1 LIESGETAK
10 YGVSPFICK
19 PYKTDNTMSFQAS
32 NFREL
37 CAGAPVATI
46 KQALRNVKPSVVR
59 ELGEHYGCG
68 NDRDMIALSLHND
81 F

>member
-1 LIESGETAK
+1 
-10 YGVSPFICK
+10 
-19 PYKTDNTMSFQAS
+19 MSFQAS

-37 CAGAPVATI
+37 CAGAPVAMI
-46 KQALRNVKPSVVR
+46 KQALCKVKPSVVR